1 VKAGDQMHH
10 GDVSPEIAAGLL
22 ALKKRI
28 DAAKIPPSQ
37 LDQTIN
43 VAIWN
48 IREFGKK
55 RRTLPA
61 IHYIAEI
68 LGQFDL
74 IALVELRDD
83 LTDYGRV
90 CQFLGPSW
98 DLVYSD
104 WMTDSGGNRE
114 RVGFLFDR
122 RAVTFNGLAAEVDA
136 PRAKENTEYL
146 AKQSFWRAP
155 YMCSFRAGN
164 FDFIA
169 IATHARWGDSIA
181 GREAELG
188 MLADWIGLRLKDKSV
203 EDTDLIV
210 MGDFNTPKL
219 DDKLFKALTRTGL
232 QVPDSLMTLK
242 AGDIA
247 VGGSNLNKDARYDQ
261 ILHMPTAKKRFTNFG
276 GTLDFHISDARIK
289 ELFPNAGYTREAFTY
304 QLSDHFPVWVQ
315 IDTDIDGDR
324 LNQIV
329 QDAKKG

>member
-1 VKAGDQMHH
+1 MHH
-10 GDVSPEIAAGLL
+10 GDVSPDVAAGLL
-22 ALKKRI
+22 ALRKRI
-28 DAAKIPPSQ
+28 EAAKIPPSQ
-37 LDQTIN
+37 LDQSIN

-55 RRTLPA
+55 RRTEAA

-74 IALVELRDD
+74 IALVELRDN

-104 WMTDSGGNRE
+104 WMSDPGGNRE

-136 PRAKENTEYL
+136 PRTKKGQEYL
-146 AKQSFWRAP
+146 AALSFWRAP

-169 IATHARWGDSIA
+169 MATHARWGDSPKA
-181 GREAELG
+181 REAELG
-188 MLADWIGLRLKDKSV
+188 MLAEWIDVRFKDKAA

-210 MGDFNTPKL
+210 MGDFNTPSL
-219 DDKLFKALTRTGL
+219 DDSIFKALTSRGL
-232 QVPDSLMTLK
+232 QIPDSLVDLK
-242 AGDIA
+242 LGDIT
-247 VGGSNLNKDARYDQ
+247 VKGSNLNKDARYDQ
-261 ILHMPTAKKRFTNFG
+261 ILHLPTLKQRFTNFG
-276 GTLDFHISDARIK
+276 GTLDFYGSDAAIK
-289 ELFPNAGYTREAFTY
+289 ELFPTSGYTRTQFTF

-315 IDTDIDGDR
+315 IDTDIDGQR
-324 LNQIV
+324 LTQIV
-329 QDAKKG
+329 QDAKK

>member
-1 VKAGDQMHH
+1 MHH
-10 GDVSPEIAAGLL
+10 GDVSPDVAAGLL
-22 ALKKRI
+22 ALRKRI
-28 DAAKIPPSQ
+28 EAAKIPPSQ
-37 LDQTIN
+37 LDQSIN

-55 RRTLPA
+55 RRTEAA

-74 IALVELRDD
+74 IALVELRDN
-83 LTDYGRV
+83 LADYGRV

-104 WMTDSGGNRE
+104 WLSDAGGNRE

-136 PRAKENTEYL
+136 PRTKKGQEYL
-146 AKQSFWRAP
+146 AELSFWRAP

-169 IATHARWGDSIA
+169 MATHARWGDSPKA
-181 GREAELG
+181 REAELG
-188 MLADWIGLRLKDKSV
+188 MLAEWIDVRFKDKAA

-210 MGDFNTPKL
+210 MGDFNTPSL
-219 DDKLFKALTRTGL
+219 DDSIFKALTSRGL
-232 QVPDSLMTLK
+232 QIPDSLVDLK
-242 AGDIA
+242 LGDIT
-247 VGGSNLNKDARYDQ
+247 VKGSNLNKDARYDQ
-261 ILHMPTAKKRFTNFG
+261 ILHLPTLKQRFTNFG
-276 GTLDFHISDARIK
+276 GTLDFYGSDAAIK
-289 ELFPNAGYTREAFTY
+289 ELFPTAGYTRTQFTF

-315 IDTDIDGDR
+315 IDTDIDGQR
-324 LNQIV
+324 LTQIV
-329 QDAKKG
+329 QDAKK